1 MPSRVSN
8 MFISWISY
16 TRCYIERCKTYRHHV
31 RLPQGVFPHFNRI
44 KKLKLFR
51 NFVQTHVLR
60 FLNLAKM
67 CEEITIEEIAMHD
80 FTYIGGVKGFA
91 FDNNSVTKWCL
102 NRPKQAKN
110 TSALK

>member
-51 NFVQTHVLR
+51 NFVQSHVLR

-67 CEEITIEEIAMHD
+67 FEEITSI
-80 FTYIGGVKGFA
+80 TRNYNQYIGAVKGFA
-91 FDNNSVTKWCL
+91 VDNNSITKWCL

>member
-1 MPSRVSN
+1 
-8 MFISWISY
+8 
-16 TRCYIERCKTYRHHV
+16 
-31 RLPQGVFPHFNRI
+31 
-44 KKLKLFR
+44 
-51 NFVQTHVLR
+51 
-60 FLNLAKM
+60 M